1 MAEQEDLIM
10 NVKVK
15 NEKNPL
21 EDLVQYS
28 LDQDFNKANK
38 VFNDVISVKLNDV
51 LDQEKIKLAN
61 QLYNGQ
67 PVEADDTEGDEDQLE
82 LDLDNAED
90 GGEANAEAESSIED
104 EEAEEESDSDAEVE
118 VEDDELSDDDTGGNE
133 DDGDEKLSS

>member
-1 MAEQEDLIM
+1 MAEQE
-10 NVKVK
+10 VE

-28 LDQDFNKANK
+28 LDQDFNNANK

-67 PVEADDTEGDEDQLE
+67 PAEEDDTEGDEDQLE
-82 LDLDNAED
+82 FDLDNEED
-90 GGEANAEAESSIED
+90 GGDVSAEAEDSIED
-104 EEAEEESDSDAEVE
+104 EETEEEPSSDVE
-118 VEDDELSDDDTGGNE
+118 VKMADDEPSDDDTGGDEEN
-133 DDGDEKLSS
+133 GDEEVSN

>member
-1 MAEQEDLIM
+1 MAEQE
-10 NVKVK
+10 VE

-28 LDQDFNKANK
+28 LDQDFNNANK

-67 PVEADDTEGDEDQLE
+67 PAEEDDTERDEDQLE
-82 LDLDNAED
+82 LDLDNEED
-90 GGEANAEAESSIED
+90 GGDVSAEAEDSIED
-104 EEAEEESDSDAEVE
+104 EETEEESGSDVGVE
-118 VEDDELSDDDTGGNE
+118 MEDDELPE
-133 DDGDEKLSS
+133 DDGEWSEEN

>member
-1 MAEQEDLIM
+1 MAEQE
-10 NVKVK
+10 VE

-28 LDQDFNKANK
+28 LDQDFNNANK

-67 PVEADDTEGDEDQLE
+67 PAEEDDTEGAEDQLE
-82 LDLDNAED
+82 LDLDNEED
-90 GGEANAEAESSIED
+90 GGDVGVEAESSYED
-104 EEAEEESDSDAEVE
+104 EETEEEPSSDVE
-118 VEDDELSDDDTGGNE
+118 VKMADDEPSDDDTGGDEEN
-133 DDGDEKLSS
+133 GDEEVSN

>member
-1 MAEQEDLIM
+1 MAEQE
-10 NVKVK
+10 VE

-28 LDQDFNKANK
+28 LDQDFNNANK

-67 PVEADDTEGDEDQLE
+67 PAEEDDTEGDEDQLE
-82 LDLDNAED
+82 LDLDNEED
-90 GGEANAEAESSIED
+90 GGDVSAEAEDSIED
-104 EEAEEESDSDAEVE
+104 EETEEEPSSDVE
-118 VEDDELSDDDTGGNE
+118 VKMADDEPSDDDTGGDEENGNE
-133 DDGDEKLSS
+133 EVSN

>member
-1 MAEQEDLIM
+1 MAEQE
-10 NVKVK
+10 VE

-28 LDQDFNKANK
+28 LDQDFNNANK

-67 PVEADDTEGDEDQLE
+67 PAEEDDTEGDEDQLE
-82 LDLDNAED
+82 LDLDNEED
-90 GGEANAEAESSIED
+90 GGDVGVEAESSYED
-104 EEAEEESDSDAEVE
+104 EETEEESGSNVGVE
-118 VEDDELSDDDTGGNE
+118 MEDDELPE
-133 DDGDEKLSS
+133 DDGEWSEEN

>member
-1 MAEQEDLIM
+1 MAEQE
-10 NVKVK
+10 VE

-28 LDQDFNKANK
+28 LDQDFNNANK

-67 PVEADDTEGDEDQLE
+67 PAEEDDTEGDEDQLE
-82 LDLDNAED
+82 LDLDNEED
-90 GGEANAEAESSIED
+90 GGDVSAEAEDSIED
-104 EEAEEESDSDAEVE
+104 EETEEESSSDVE
-118 VEDDELSDDDTGGNE
+118 VEMADDEPSDDDTGGDEEN
-133 DDGDEKLSS
+133 GDEEVSN

>member
-1 MAEQEDLIM
+1 MAEQE
-10 NVKVK
+10 VE

-28 LDQDFNKANK
+28 LDQDFNNANK

-67 PVEADDTEGDEDQLE
+67 PAEEDYTEGDEDQLE
-82 LDLDNAED
+82 LDLDNEED
-90 GGEANAEAESSIED
+90 GGDVSAEAEDSIED
-104 EEAEEESDSDAEVE
+104 EETEEEPSSDVE
-118 VEDDELSDDDTGGNE
+118 VKMADDEPSDDDTGGDEEN
-133 DDGDEKLSS
+133 GDEEVSN

>member
-1 MAEQEDLIM
+1 MAEQE
-10 NVKVK
+10 VE

-28 LDQDFNKANK
+28 LDQDFNNANK

-67 PVEADDTEGDEDQLE
+67 PAEEDDTEGDEDQLE
-82 LDLDNAED
+82 LDLDNEED
-90 GGEANAEAESSIED
+90 GGDVSAEAEGSHED
-104 EEAEEESDSDAEVE
+104 EETEEESSSDVGVE
-118 VEDDELSDDDTGGNE
+118 MEDDELPE
-133 DDGDEKLSS
+133 DDGEWSEEN

>member
-1 MAEQEDLIM
+1 MAEQE
-10 NVKVK
+10 VE

-28 LDQDFNKANK
+28 LDQDFNNANK

-67 PVEADDTEGDEDQLE
+67 PAEEDDTEGDEDQLE
-82 LDLDNAED
+82 LDLDNEED
-90 GGEANAEAESSIED
+90 GGDVGAEAEGSYED
-104 EEAEEESDSDAEVE
+104 EETEEESGSDVGVE
-118 VEDDELSDDDTGGNE
+118 MEDDELPE
-133 DDGDEKLSS
+133 DDGEWSEEN